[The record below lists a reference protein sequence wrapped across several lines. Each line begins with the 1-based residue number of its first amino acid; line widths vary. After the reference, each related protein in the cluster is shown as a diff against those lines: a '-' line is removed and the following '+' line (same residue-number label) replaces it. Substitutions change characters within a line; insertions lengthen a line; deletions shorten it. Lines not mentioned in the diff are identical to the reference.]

1 MCHSPAQSAS
11 MAPITLCYK
20 TSPLTW
26 SMAFSAWIFGLDFR
40 PLWVTWDIF
49 PAFHMSACLS
59 VPPDSPPR
67 FCVQY
72 LLILQMSAE
81 TCPLQRGA
89 LTCPETT
96 PAPITCIP
104 STLHLLHPHHPGAS
118 HVLGAPVLP
127 HLTTTAQ
134 ACLVSST
141 PSAPVTK
148 QELNQHTVDERIKGR
163 KDKKTV
169 SSV

>member
-1 MCHSPAQSAS
+1 MISGHSGSPGTFFLPFTCLPASQSLQ
-11 MAPITLCYK
+11 IL
-20 TSPLTW
+20 
-26 SMAFSAWIFGLDFR
+26 
-40 PLWVTWDIF
+40 
-49 PAFHMSACLS
+49 
-59 VPPDSPPR
+59 PPR